1 MTLASKSFAE
11 TTLRAKAFVMK
22 TLAAHCLRKSFE
34 LRNLLPEYGG
44 GQPPLKSYG

>member
-34 LRNLLPEYGG
+34 LNLLPEYGG
-44 GQPPLKSYG
+44 YSPPLKSYG